1 MSSCTTPFVSL
12 SAYVDAELAPDSELE
27 FRRHLDS
34 CPRCRDLVDMLM
46 AMKES
51 VAATAEVHPVPHS
64 LRERVAALDRPAS
77 TPRRW
82 VGGIAL
88 VASACVLV
96 LAVYAWR
103 AAAPR
108 ATLESG
114 VVEALVA
121 DHVHFRQAADAPQ
134 VRSDDPAEVG
144 AWFEGKLPFR
154 VALPRLRNASLVG
167 GRLCSL
173 WGQKV
178 AVGFYETQGERV
190 SLFAADAARFPSPI
204 PDAARCDEGLGS
216 YRVCVAPAGD
226 AVLLMVADPARASL
240 LLPELQAAVRP
251 DGTDTRR
258 N

>member
-1 MSSCTTPFVSL
+1 MSTCNTPFASL
-12 SAYVDAELAPDSELE
+12 SAYVDAELAPESELE
-27 FRRHLDS
+27 LRRHLDS
-34 CPRCRDLVDMLM
+34 CPRCRDVVDMLE
-46 AMKES
+46 ALKKS
-51 VAATAEVHPVPHS
+51 VAATAEVRPVPHS

-77 TPRRW
+77 TRRRW
-82 VGGIAL
+82 FGRIAL
-88 VASACVLV
+88 AASACAVV

-108 ATLESG
+108 TTLEST

-121 DHVHFRQAADAPQ
+121 DHVHFRDAPDAPQ
-134 VRSDDPAEVG
+134 VRSADPAEVG

-226 AVLLMVADPARASL
+226 TVLLMVADSARASL
-240 LLPELQAAVRP
+240 LLPELEADTRPEAA
-251 DGTDTRR
+251 DTRR